1 MRVLKYLLVS
11 LSLLVAGCVSTT
23 PKRASVDLRPAQA
36 LLAGD
41 GVQRAMNHVEQ
52 NRDAILSEW
61 RMLTE
66 INAPSGH
73 EQQRA
78 LVVERLLREA
88 GIDDIRRDAVGN
100 IIARRKGSVGRP
112 AVVIDA
118 HLDTVFQPGLEIRT
132 TIRNGSLHAP
142 GVGDNTRNIEA
153 ILAMARA
160 LNAAQIRTKG
170 DLIFLFTV
178 EEENSFRGI
187 DRFLADHKGSVD
199 YFLALDG
206 GYSGFTYG
214 GIGINWYRHH
224 FIGPGGHTRSKI
236 PPYSATIPL
245 ARAISRISKLRLP
258 SNPPTHLN
266 IGMLGGSSVVNAKAD
281 DAWFTV
287 DLRSTDNA
295 VISRLAGQVKRILD
309 QEAARAGLAVKTELI
324 SESPAAQIPGHRDS
338 PLVRT
343 SEAVHLV
350 MGFENP
356 PITPTASN
364 HASPALLAGLSAIST
379 GAAPCSDSHAVTE
392 SCEIEPIYKGI
403 RKIMAIALA
412 MAGVE
417 LE

>member
-1 MRVLKYLLVS
+1 MHVSKRLLIS
-11 LSLLVAGCVSTT
+11 LSLLLAACVSST
-23 PKRASVDLRPAQA
+23 PKRAPVDLREVQA
-36 LLAGD
+36 MLAGEA
-41 GVQRAMNHVEQ
+41 VQRAMNHVEQ
-52 NRDAILSEW
+52 NRAVILAEW

-73 EQQRA
+73 EQERS

-100 IIARRKGSVGRP
+100 LIARRKGSEGRP
-112 AVVIDA
+112 SVVIDA

-132 TIRNGSLHAP
+132 TIQNGSLYAP

-153 ILAMARA
+153 ILAIARA
-160 LNAAQIRTKG
+160 LNSAQIRTKG

-187 DRFLADHKGSVD
+187 DQFLADHKGTVD
-199 YFLALDG
+199 HFLALDG
-206 GYSGFTYG
+206 GYTGFTYG

-224 FIGPGGHTRSKI
+224 FIGPGGHTRSKT
-236 PPYSATIPL
+236 PPYSSTVPL
-245 ARAISRISKLRLP
+245 ARAISRISRLRLP
-258 SNPPTHLN
+258 SKPPTHLN
-266 IGMLGGSSVVNAKAD
+266 IGMLGGASVVNAKAD

-295 VISRLAGQVKRILD
+295 VMTRLAGQVKRILD
-309 QEAARAGLAVKTELI
+309 EEAARSGLSVKTEVI

-338 PLVRT
+338 PLVLT
-343 SEAVHLV
+343 SEAVHLA

-364 HASPALLAGLSAIST
+364 HASAALLAGVSALST
-379 GAAPCSDSHAVTE
+379 GAAPCSDSHALTE

-403 RKIMAIALA
+403 RKIMAMALA

-417 LE
+417 

>member
-1 MRVLKYLLVS
+1 MRVSKYLFVS
-11 LSLLVAGCVSTT
+11 LSLLLVGCVSTT
-23 PKRASVDLRPAQA
+23 PKRDPVDLRPAQA
-36 LLAGD
+36 LLALD

-73 EQQRA
+73 ERERA
-78 LVVERLLREA
+78 LVVERLLRES
-88 GIDDIRRDAVGN
+88 GVDSIRRDAVGN
-100 IIARRKGSVGRP
+100 LIARRKGSLGRP

-187 DRFLADHKGSVD
+187 DQFLSDHKGAVD
-199 YFLALDG
+199 HFIALDG

-295 VISRLAGQVKRILD
+295 VISRLADQVRAILN
-309 QEAARAGLAVKTELI
+309 QEAARSGLKVKTEIL
-324 SESPAAQIPGHRDS
+324 SESPAAQVAGHRDA
-338 PLVRT
+338 PLVLT
-343 SEAVHLV
+343 AEAVHLAL
-350 MGFENP
+350 GFVSP
-356 PITPTASN
+356 PVTPTASN
-364 HASPALLAGLSAIST
+364 HSSAALLAGVSAIST
-379 GAAPCSDSHAVTE
+379 GAAPCSDSHALTE
-392 SCEIEPIYKGI
+392 SCQIEPIYKGI

-417 LE
+417 E

>member
-1 MRVLKYLLVS
+1 MHVSKHLLVV
-11 LSLLVAGCVSTT
+11 LSLLFAGCVSST
-23 PKRASVDLRPAQA
+23 PKRAPVDLRPVQA
-36 LLAGD
+36 TLAAEGIH
-41 GVQRAMNHVEQ
+41 RAMNHVEQ
-52 NRDAILSEW
+52 NRDSILSEW

-73 EQQRA
+73 EQERA

-88 GIDDIRRDAVGN
+88 GIDDIRSDAVGN
-100 IIARRKGSVGRP
+100 LIARRKGSVGRP
-112 AVVIDA
+112 VVVVDA
-118 HLDTVFQPGLEIRT
+118 HLDTVFQDGLEIRT
-132 TIRNGSLHAP
+132 TIQNGSLHAP

-153 ILAMARA
+153 ILAIVRA
-160 LNAAQIRTKG
+160 LNAAQVRTKG
-170 DLIFLFTV
+170 DLVFLFTV
-178 EEENSFRGI
+178 EEENTFRGI
-187 DRFLADHKGSVD
+187 DQFLTDHKGAVD
-199 YFLALDG
+199 HFIALDG

-214 GIGINWYRHH
+214 GIGINWYKHH
-224 FIGPGGHTRSKI
+224 FIGPGGHTRSRT
-236 PPYSATIPL
+236 PPYSATVPL

-258 SNPPTHLN
+258 SHPPTHLN
-266 IGMLGGSSVVNAKAD
+266 IGMLGGSAVVNAKAD

-295 VISRLAGQVKRILD
+295 VITRLAGQVKRILD
-309 QEAARAGLAVKTELI
+309 EEAARAGVTVKTEVI

-338 PLVRT
+338 PLVLT
-343 SEAVHLV
+343 SEAVHLA

-364 HASPALLAGLSAIST
+364 HASAALLAGVPAIST
-379 GAAPCSDSHAVTE
+379 GAAPCSDSHALTE

-417 LE
+417 